1 MNFYIFLLL
10 SVAVASSEDNFDL
23 GLDLG
28 NTVQIVNQQ
37 TIPDNGIDINT
48 LSKGKI
54 INFESFEEDEN

>member
-10 SVAVASSEDNFDL
+10 SVTVASSEDDFDL

-37 TIPDNGIDINT
+37 TSPDNGININS

-54 INFESFEEDEN
+54 INF

>member
-10 SVAVASSEDNFDL
+10 SVAVASSEDNFDF

-37 TIPDNGIDINT
+37 TIPDNGININS

-54 INFESFEEDEN
+54 INF

>member
-10 SVAVASSEDNFDL
+10 SVAVASSEDNFDF